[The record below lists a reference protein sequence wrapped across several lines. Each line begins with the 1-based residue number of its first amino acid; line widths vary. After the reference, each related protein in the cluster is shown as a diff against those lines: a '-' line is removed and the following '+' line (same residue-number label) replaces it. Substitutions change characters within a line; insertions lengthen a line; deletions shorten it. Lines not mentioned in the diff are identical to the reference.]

1 MDDKAFESM
10 NMVPFIDIMLVLL
23 TIVLMTSSFIVSG
36 KIPLNLPSASNTDK
50 DRDQQRMLELDA
62 EGQLYLDSLPVQVAE
77 LDSALTGEDRQ
88 TPFLLRAD
96 KSIALQKFVDVMDAL
111 KTLGF
116 TRVAIQTEAGG

>member
-62 EGQLYLDSLPVQVAE
+62 EGQLYLDSLPVPVAE

>member
-1 MDDKAFESM
+1 MDDKSFESM
-10 NMVPFIDIMLVLL
+10 NMIPFIDIMLVLL

-50 DRDQQRMLELDA
+50 DREQQRMLELDA
-62 EGQLYLDSLPVQVAE
+62 SGQLYLDSLPVQVPE
-77 LDSALTGEDRQ
+77 LDAALSGTDRQ

-96 KSIALQKFVDVMDAL
+96 KSIALQQFVDVMDAL

>member
-77 LDSALTGEDRQ
+77 LGSALTGEDRQ